1 MVLSLSDPQVVVV
14 WFVWQW
20 GKAGDRPDAVST
32 QTKVFITFTCTQGP
46 NLIKLQFRAPDSWQ
60 LPWML
65 LRTHR
70 TTMILYHFTVSQ
82 GQPSILGNMPS
93 HSENMRVLFP
103 CTQSAVST
111 EE

>member
-1 MVLSLSDPQVVVV
+1 
-14 WFVWQW
+14 
-20 GKAGDRPDAVST
+20 
-32 QTKVFITFTCTQGP
+32 
-46 NLIKLQFRAPDSWQ
+46 
-60 LPWML
+60 
-65 LRTHR
+65 
-70 TTMILYHFTVSQ
+70 MILYHFTAFQ